1 MTARYVART
10 GVLLALA
17 LVVQMA
23 GLPQPFTGPAV
34 NAVLLLAAMA
44 AGPVGGVL
52 IGLLTPWIAF
62 SRGILPAPLG
72 PAIPFIMAGNAAIV
86 LVYWAVTRLT
96 RSTTLGWGSWLA
108 MVLGAAAK
116 YLVISGAVQLLLSL
130 PPKLAVTLGT
140 PQLMTALTGGVA
152 ALLAARALEAAGLSS
167 YGTVGKPIRR

>member
-44 AGPVGGVL
+44 AGPVGAVL

-62 SRGILPAPLG
+62 SRGILPPPLG

-96 RSTTLGWGSWLA
+96 RSSTLGWGSWLA
-108 MVLGAAAK
+108 LALAATVK
-116 YLVISGAVQLLLSL
+116 YLVISGGVNLLLEL
-130 PPKLAVTLGT
+130 PPKLVAALGT
-140 PQLMTALTGGVA
+140 PQLMTALTGGVT
-152 ALLAARALEAAGLSS
+152 ALLVATALEAAGLSS
-167 YGTVGKPIRR
+167 NGAVGKPIRR